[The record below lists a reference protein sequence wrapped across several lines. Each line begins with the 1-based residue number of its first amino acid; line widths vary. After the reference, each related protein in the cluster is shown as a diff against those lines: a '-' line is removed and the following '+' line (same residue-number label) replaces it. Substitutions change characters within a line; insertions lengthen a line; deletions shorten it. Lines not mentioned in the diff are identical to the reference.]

1 LYGNGKSFRLR
12 LIGSRWLLAT
22 FVVLSALPLVYPSLY
37 WLTVMSYLLGAGL
50 FALSYDLVLGQTG
63 ILSFGQAASFGIG
76 AYGVYWVMKAGYPFE
91 LGIVAAMLL
100 GAMVNLA
107 MGTAL
112 LRVKGVY
119 FAMFTL
125 AFAEVI
131 YLFLSN
137 QTSITGGTT
146 GEISPRPQFLQN
158 PDYILGF
165 SAILIAV
172 AACLGFIIFSFYFR
186 RGERIKGL
194 IGVVLLAALI
204 GYGLHNLGSSI
215 FSIAQTP
222 ISAFTINAY
231 LLSVAILFVSY
242 YFVARLMRSPMG
254 AVLTAVREND
264 ERTNMI
270 GFNTFRYKLAS
281 IGISGLFAGLAGGM
295 IGSLATFIITPDLMS
310 ANYTVNV
317 LLYSILGGIGTLVGP
332 ILGAF
337 IIEFLHFNIGYISD
351 MIGLPSLAT
360 WWMLIIGIFYVAVVL
375 FLPFGIVGT
384 ISTKGKHTLRYLRRL
399 IGGR

>member
-1 LYGNGKSFRLR
+1 
-12 LIGSRWLLAT
+12 
-22 FVVLSALPLVYPSLY
+22 VVLSALPLVYPSLY
-37 WLTVMSYLLGAGL
+37 WLTVMSYLVGAGV

-91 LGIVAAMLL
+91 LGVVAAILL
-100 GAMVNLA
+100 GALVNLA
-107 MGTAL
+107 MGSAL

-137 QTSITGGTT
+137 QTSLTGGTT

-158 PDYILGF
+158 PDLILGF
-165 SAILIAV
+165 SAILIV
-172 AACLGFIIFSFYFR
+172 GAACLGLILISFYFR
-186 RGERIKGL
+186 RGEKAKGL
-194 IGVVLLAALI
+194 IGIVSLAVLISYSL
-204 GYGLHNLGSSI
+204 YNLSENV
-215 FSIAQTP
+215 FSKAQTP
-222 ISAFTINAY
+222 IGAFTINAY
-231 LLSVAILFVSY
+231 LLSVAILFISY
-242 YFVARLMRSPMG
+242 YFVTRLMHSPVG
-254 AVLTAVREND
+254 AVLIAVREND
-264 ERTNMI
+264 ERTSMI

-281 IGISGLFAGLAGGM
+281 MAISGLFAGLAGAM
-295 IGSLATFIITPDLMS
+295 IGSLATFIITPDFMS
-310 ANYTVNV
+310 ANYTVDV

-337 IIEFLHFNIGYISD
+337 IIEFLHFNIGYISE

-360 WWMLIIGIFYVAVVL
+360 WWMLIIGIFYIAVVL
-375 FLPFGIVGT
+375 FLPYGIVGT
-384 ISTKGKHTLRYLRRL
+384 ISTKGKHALRYLRRL
-399 IGGR
+399 IVAR